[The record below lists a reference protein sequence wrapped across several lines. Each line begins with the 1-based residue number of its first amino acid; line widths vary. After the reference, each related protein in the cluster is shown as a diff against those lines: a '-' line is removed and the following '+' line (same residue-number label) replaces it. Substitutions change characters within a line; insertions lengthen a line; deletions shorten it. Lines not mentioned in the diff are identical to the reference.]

1 MYNKIYYVINS
12 CKIKRN
18 LKFLLIKK
26 IFIKIKEFKSSYL
39 LKLILESL
47 KIVLWIFLIFSQY
60 WWKNSKWFRKQTFLI
75 FFLQKNDIKNIIIN
89 LLKIICND
97 LIKNILLCSLIYDF
111 FIKGEEYGIIS
122 RSIKIFKIVNVFLL
136 ISCTSLNVEHDQFG
150 KIFRIYQSLNKNA
163 ELKGIFNY
171 KTGITKIV
179 LYTRFRNH
187 SITEQT
193 PLLLSDGTRIEGQV
207 SHKRDN
213 NHFFG
218 NWINYSSFVLS
229 KSLLEKMIKEED
241 ASYKNDEIKIRIG
254 LEELSLKKHKI
265 LDFLVMVES
274 IENKDYKNWFL

>member
-1 MYNKIYYVINS
+1 MRLY
-12 CKIKRN
+12 RDQ
-18 LKFLLIKK
+18 LKFLK
-26 IFIKIKEFKSSYL
+26 L
-39 LKLILESL
+39 LM
-47 KIVLWIFLIFSQY
+47 F
-60 WWKNSKWFRKQTFLI
+60 
-75 FFLQKNDIKNIIIN
+75 
-89 LLKIICND
+89 
-97 LIKNILLCSLIYDF
+97 
-111 FIKGEEYGIIS
+111 
-122 RSIKIFKIVNVFLL
+122 FLL

-150 KIFRIYQSLNKNA
+150 KIFRIYQSLNKNT

-179 LYTRFRNH
+179 LYTKFRNH

-229 KSLLEKMIKEED
+229 KSLLEKMVKEED

-254 LEELSLKKHKI
+254 LEDLSLKKHKI

>member
-1 MYNKIYYVINS
+1 MGLY
-12 CKIKRN
+12 RDQ
-18 LKFLLIKK
+18 LKFLK
-26 IFIKIKEFKSSYL
+26 L
-39 LKLILESL
+39 LM
-47 KIVLWIFLIFSQY
+47 F
-60 WWKNSKWFRKQTFLI
+60 
-75 FFLQKNDIKNIIIN
+75 
-89 LLKIICND
+89 
-97 LIKNILLCSLIYDF
+97 
-111 FIKGEEYGIIS
+111 
-122 RSIKIFKIVNVFLL
+122 FLL

-254 LEELSLKKHKI
+254 LEELSLKKYKI

-274 IENKDYKNWFL
+274 IENKDYKN